1 MQIHELPGYSGE
13 PSTADVFPIDTG
25 THTFKLSFS
34 DLGAAIITAATATIS
49 GTVQTV
55 KAAIEALAT
64 RVTSQENKT
73 STAFRRLSYTVN
85 NITVAANT
93 IYYIRADD
101 IGHTVPSGY
110 VAIGFEQIQTNS
122 NCAISMLSARATG
135 DSTLVAVKNTNS
147 SSVTISTMYITLI
160 CARSNM
166 FSS

>member
-13 PSTADVFPIDTG
+13 PQTTDVFPIDTG
-25 THTFKLSFS
+25 THTYKLPFS
-34 DLGAAIITAATATIS
+34 GLGEAVITKATATIN
-49 GTVQTV
+49 GAVQTV

-64 RVTSQENKT
+64 RVSSQESKT
-73 STAFRRLSYTVN
+73 STAFKRLTYTVSDVT
-85 NITVAANT
+85 ISANS
-93 IYYIRADD
+93 IYYIRAND

-135 DSTLVAVKNTNS
+135 NGTLVAVKNTTSN
-147 SSVTISTMYITLI
+147 SVTIATLYLTII